1 TSPEIAEQL
10 AGLME
15 GPVKN
20 GTAMNA
26 AVPGVDFRAKTG
38 TAQLGGESNHVNSWM
53 TGFAPADD
61 PQVAITVTLQDV
73 DYNTGHNTTGALMK
87 TMLKAVFNK

>member
-1 TSPEIAEQL
+1 
-10 AGLME
+10 
-15 GPVKN
+15 
-20 GTAMNA
+20 MNA

-38 TAQLGGESNHVNSWM
+38 TAQLYSEGGVAYVNSWM

-73 DYNTGHNTTGALMK
+73 DYDTGHNTTGAIMK
-87 TMLKAVFNK
+87 KMLKAVFNK